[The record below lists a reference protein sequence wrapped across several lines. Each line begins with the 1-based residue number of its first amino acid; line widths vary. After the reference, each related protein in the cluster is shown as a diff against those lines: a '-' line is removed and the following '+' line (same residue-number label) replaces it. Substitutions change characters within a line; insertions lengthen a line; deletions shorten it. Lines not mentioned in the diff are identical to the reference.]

1 MTNLEKIEIE
11 KRVSL
16 SRLKHSFSKKFP
28 NSPLL
33 PLILSL
39 PDQIEPSELIGEARI
54 LLDLLDIE
62 NTNNLNNERK
72 KEGYHE
78 KSKN

>member
-1 MTNLEKIEIE
+1 VTNLEKIEIE

-28 NSPLL
+28 DSPLL

-39 PDQIEPSELIGEARI
+39 PDQIEPSELVGQALI
-54 LLDLLDIE
+54 LLDLLDTE
-62 NTNNLNNERK
+62 SANNLDIQK
-72 KEGYHE
+72 KKGGIP
-78 KSKN
+78 